1 VEGGKDA
8 AKLDCLALLSKP
20 CFEIEEERFRKGVL
34 TQVWARLRDAA
45 VPREQV
51 EEEVVT
57 TPKQY
62 SPGRIGA

>member
-1 VEGGKDA
+1 M
-8 AKLDCLALLSKP
+8 
-20 CFEIEEERFRKGVL
+20 
-34 TQVWARLRDAA
+34 WARLRDAA

-62 SPGRIGA
+62 SPGRIGAQKSALWWELLSWSPEKETAGEERL